1 VFEKLAILLIG
12 WLLGLLAPVI
22 TDQIRSRR
30 ENELGRQA
38 LLSEL
43 GELGNTLALAAFGVR
58 ADQGSLDRKFI
69 EWLKSDMERFSISTE
84 LQGVTLSL
92 RHFVAMTDVEL
103 VQLNAA
109 SSQKPNKATIL
120 QRYAAPLLDSRV
132 NALWSF
138 ETTFQRKLLEIKH
151 HMALLDDLVDRSR
164 KYFDLTFTKLEGDN
178 HRLVAENLKQ
188 ACNEYGRRAELLVG
202 KIRML

>member
-1 VFEKLAILLIG
+1 MFEKLSILLLG

-22 TDQIRSRR
+22 TDVIRSRR

-38 LLSEL
+38 VLSEL

-58 ADQGSLDRKFI
+58 VDQGSLDRKFL

-84 LQGVTLSL
+84 QQGVTLSL
-92 RHFVAMTDVEL
+92 RHFVAMTDAEL
-103 VQLNAA
+103 VQLSAA
-109 SSQKPNKATIL
+109 SSQKPNKGTIL
-120 QRYAAPLLDSRV
+120 QRYSAPLLDSRV

-138 ETTFQRKLLEIKH
+138 ETSFQRKLLEIKH
-151 HMALLDDLVDRSR
+151 HMALLDDLVERSR

-178 HRLVAENLKQ
+178 HRLVAENHKQ
-188 ACNEYGRRAELLVG
+188 ACFEYGRRAELLVG
-202 KIRML
+202 KIRTL

>member
-1 VFEKLAILLIG
+1 MFEKLSILLLG

-22 TDQIRSRR
+22 NDAIRSRR

-38 LLSEL
+38 VL
-43 GELGNTLALAAFGVR
+43 GELRELGTTLALAAFAVR
-58 ADQGSLDRKFI
+58 TDQGTADRKFL
-69 EWLKSDMERFSISTE
+69 EWVKSDMERFSVSTE
-84 LQGVTLSL
+84 LQGVTLNL
-92 RHFVAMTDVEL
+92 RCLIALTDAEL
-103 VQLNAA
+103 VQLSTAI
-109 SSQKPNKATIL
+109 SQNPSKATML
-120 QRYAAPLLDSRV
+120 QRYSAPLLDSRV

-138 ETTFQRKLLEIKH
+138 ETSFQRKLLEIKH

-178 HRLVAENLKQ
+178 HRLAAENLKQ
-188 ACNEYGRRAELLVG
+188 VCYEYGHRAELLVG